1 MNLSIQNL
9 AQIQL
14 PGTGVPTAAIFNL
27 PEKILQFGTGVL
39 LRALPDYFV
48 DKANRQGIFNGRIL
62 VIKSTSTG
70 DTEDFNTQDG
80 MYSLSIRGMESGKQ
94 VDDHVVCSAIS
105 RVLSAGSQWPEI
117 LESAA
122 NRQLEIVISNTTE
135 VGVQLVRE
143 SILQN
148 PPASFPAKLLAFLC
162 ERYKIFEGLPEA
174 GMLIIPTELLPDNG
188 TKLKSILLE
197 LAEFNKLSQ
206 EFIDWIIR
214 HNRFC
219 SSLVDRIVP
228 GKPDSGAKDQLEK
241 KWGYTDGLLVV
252 CEPYRLWAIE
262 GDESVRKSLSFYSAD
277 EGVII
282 APDITKY
289 RELKLRMLN
298 ATHTLC
304 CGLAYL
310 SGFETVKAAMED
322 GLFESYIS
330 NLMMDEISPAIPF
343 PIDENEKQNFGLN
356 VLDRFRNPY
365 LQHQWLSITMQ
376 YSSKLSMR
384 VLPVLY
390 KYYELF
396 KKPPELISMGFAAYI
411 LFMRPVKKESGKYF
425 GLLSNQYYLINDD
438 RAEHFHGI
446 WDELSVDV
454 IVNKVLANQEL
465 WSEDLTR
472 LEGFAHSVAGKL
484 KGFIRHGTMH
494 EIGSYTK
501 PVR

>member
-1 MNLSIQNL
+1 MNLSIKNL
-9 AQIQL
+9 LQIQM
-14 PGTGVPTAAIFNL
+14 PGTEVPPAAIFNL

-70 DTEDFNTQDG
+70 DTGDFNTQDG
-80 MYSLSIRGMESGKQ
+80 MYSLSIRGIESGKPM
-94 VDDHVVCSAIS
+94 DDHLICSAIS
-105 RVLSAGSQWPEI
+105 RVLSAAGQWPEI

-135 VGVQLVRE
+135 VGVRLVRE
-143 SILQN
+143 SIFQK
-148 PPASFPAKLLAFLC
+148 PPASFPAKLLAFLF

-174 GMLIIPTELLPDNG
+174 GMLIIPTELLTDNG
-188 TKLKSILLE
+188 IKLKSILLE
-197 LAEFNKLSQ
+197 LAGFNNLSP
-206 EFIDWIIR
+206 EFIEWLDR

-228 GKPDSGAKDQLEK
+228 GIPDSETKDQLEK
-241 KWGYTDGLLVV
+241 EWGYTDGLIAV

-262 GDESVRKSLSFYSAD
+262 GDESVRQSLSFYSAD
-277 EGVII
+277 PGVVI

-298 ATHTLC
+298 ATHTLS

-310 SGFETVKAAMED
+310 SGFKTVKEAMED

-330 NLMMDEISPAIPF
+330 NLMMDEISPAIPY
-343 PIDENEKQNFGLN
+343 PIDDNEKHHFGRT
-356 VLDRFRNPY
+356 VLERFRNPY

-376 YSSKLSMR
+376 FSSKLSMR
-384 VLPVLY
+384 VVPVLH

-396 KKPPELISMGFAAYI
+396 KKPPELLSIGFAAYI

-425 GLLSNQYYLINDD
+425 GLLDNRYYLINDD
-438 RAEHFHGI
+438 RAEHFYGI
-446 WDELSVDV
+446 WDELSVDI
-454 IVNKVLANQEL
+454 IVNKVLSNQEL
-465 WSEDLTR
+465 WSDDLTR
-472 LEGFAHSVAGKL
+472 LEGFAQSVTGKL

-494 EIGSYTK
+494 EIGSYSK